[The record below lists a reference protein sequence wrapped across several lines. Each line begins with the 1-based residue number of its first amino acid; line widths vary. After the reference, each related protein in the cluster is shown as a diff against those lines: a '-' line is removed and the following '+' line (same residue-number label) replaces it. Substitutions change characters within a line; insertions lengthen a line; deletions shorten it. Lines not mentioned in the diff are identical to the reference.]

1 MFKQLPDLH
10 NARILISNDDGISAP
25 GIAILEAVARQLS
38 DDVWV
43 SAPETEQSGAGHSL
57 SLHRPLRIREAGEK
71 RFAVDGTPTDSVL
84 LAINHIMT
92 DRKPDLMLSG
102 VNRGANLADDVTY
115 SGTVAAAMEG
125 TLLGV
130 PSIAFSQV
138 FVGEVNWSVATRYAM
153 EVIQRLAA
161 FALAGQW
168 HRNVLM
174 NVNFPAVDP
183 NAVKGYEVAVQG
195 KRKIGDGLT
204 ERLDPRGRPYI
215 WIGPQRTGEVPD
227 AGSDIAAVEAGYI
240 AITPLSIDLTD
251 YSSLSSLTDVAFP
264 KEPGQP

>member
-1 MFKQLPDLH
+1 MFKEIPDLR

-25 GIAILEAVARQLS
+25 GIAILEAVARELS

-57 SLHRPLRIREAGEK
+57 SLHRPLRTREAGHQ
-71 RFAVDGTPTDSVL
+71 RIAVDGTPTDSVL

-92 DRKPDLMLSG
+92 DRKPDLVLSG
-102 VNRGANLADDVTY
+102 INRGANLADDVTY

-130 PSIAFSQV
+130 PSIAFSQI
-138 FVGEVNWSVATRYAM
+138 FVGEVNWDVARRYVK

-161 FALAGQW
+161 LSIAGRWQ
-168 HRNVLM
+168 RNVLM
-174 NVNFPAVDP
+174 NVNFPAIPPDD
-183 NAVKGYEVAVQG
+183 VKGFEVAVQG

-215 WIGPQRTGEVPD
+215 WIGPQRSREEPD
-227 AGSDIAAVEAGYI
+227 EGSDLAAVQAGYI
-240 AITPLSIDLTD
+240 SITPLSVDLTD
-251 YSSLSSLTDVAFP
+251 FSSLSSLTDISFP